1 MLKNLRLWI
10 LIGTVGIVSEYA
22 SNAFADENYLAN
34 FGQTR
39 IMSGSDL
46 YYDITNT
53 GPETLVLKNFEIA
66 GTEFNADTDC
76 DAGPLAVKKHC
87 TLHIQFVPQMEG
99 LQTGE
104 LLLGFDHDKMV
115 FDLQGIGIR

>member
-1 MLKNLRLWI
+1 MLTNLRLWI
-10 LIGTVGIVSEYA
+10 LIGVVGVCAGLGSV
-22 SNAFADENYLAN
+22 AFADESYLVN
-34 FGQTR
+34 FGQVR
-39 IMSGSDL
+39 VMSGSDL

-53 GPETLVLKNFEIA
+53 GPETLILKDFEISGA
-66 GTEFNADTDC
+66 EFSADTDC

-87 TLHIQFVPQMEG
+87 TLHIQFFPQMEG
-99 LQTGE
+99 LQTSE